1 MVLRGNPG
9 QMTADEF
16 ELSLKSNAHKLVE
29 HLEEGNYGKAV
40 TVIHEINQA
49 RDRGLYY
56 EVGKLTRALH
66 NSIISFQLD
75 TARSFG
81 SDNYGNEN
89 CEHSKIADAS
99 DRLDYVVKLTDKAA
113 NRTMDLVENSAPVV
127 AKLGQEAA
135 VLRAEWQRLQRRE
148 MSADEFRAL
157 SRNIESFLERSE
169 QQSGEVAGN
178 LNDIL
183 VAQDYQDLTGQVIKR
198 VITLVHDVEESRLS
212 LVRMAGQVDRIAG
225 IEHTLPETEEKISAS
240 QAEGPQIHADK
251 RDDVVSGQDEV
262 DDLLS
267 SLGF

>member
-1 MVLRGNPG
+1 MAGADMVLSGNPG

-29 HLEEGNYGKAV
+29 HLEEGDYGKAV
-40 TVIHEINQA
+40 SVIHEINQA

-81 SDNYGNEN
+81 SDH
-89 CEHSKIADAS
+89 CEHSKIGDAS

-127 AKLGQEAA
+127 AQLGREAA

-157 SRNIESFLERSE
+157 SRNIEAFLERSE

-198 VITLVHDVEESRLS
+198 VITLVHDVEESLLN

-225 IEHTLPETEEKISAS
+225 IEHELFEPEEKISAS

>member
-1 MVLRGNPG
+1 MALSGNPG

-16 ELSLKSNAHKLVE
+16 ELSLKSNAQKLVE

-40 TVIHEINQA
+40 IVIHEINQA

-66 NSIISFQLD
+66 NSIVSFQLD

-81 SDNYGNEN
+81 TDH
-89 CEHSKIADAS
+89 CAHSKIADAS
-99 DRLDYVVKLTDKAA
+99 HRLDYVVTLTDKAA
-113 NRTMDLVENSAPVV
+113 NRTMDRGESSAPVV
-127 AKLGQEAA
+127 AQLGQEAA

-148 MSADEFRAL
+148 MSADEFRVL
-157 SRNIESFLERSE
+157 SRNIEAFLERSE

-198 VITLVHDVEESRLS
+198 VISLVHDVEESLLS

-225 IEHTLPETEEKISAS
+225 IEHELPETEERISAS